1 MIRELNDKVLSGCF
15 IGLCVILLL
24 VPSTFAQFTGGGM
37 KHFVISGNTGVG
49 GVTLVGFKGGP
60 INSDSSG
67 YYSIQVPFG
76 WTGNVTPNKEGYTF
90 EPSNL
95 RFDPVKANRDAQDFI
110 ATIRTFTISGSCGL
124 QPGVVLNGF
133 PDGPVLVSGQGR
145 YSVEVPYGWS
155 GSVTPVLEGF
165 EFRPPSKPYQPVK
178 RNMSTENY
186 TVEKLMFSISGTLS
200 VPGGPV
206 AGVIMKGL
214 PGDPITGP
222 DGRYSVRVDYKWSGT
237 VTPTKDGY
245 IFDPP
250 MKSYQD
256 LDMDRMAEDF
266 YGSVITYTISGNVGI
281 PGVKLNGLP
290 GNVISDASGQYIA
303 TVSYGL
309 SGKITPARDGYE
321 FSPPHIAFQRVTE
334 DLIFQNFEA
343 KEILVQIAGSVNLPE
358 ADKAGVQMQGLV
370 DPNGSIVMTDARGR
384 YQVVV
389 PYGWFGEV
397 SPSIE
402 GYTFSPPSKLYEN
415 VTRDRITEN
424 YSASRIKHTISGRI
438 TPVDQNVDVANIVL
452 EGFPTRV
459 TTNPIGEFSTQVP
472 FDWSN
477 KVTPRK
483 AGLAYNPPELEYFG
497 VRQNMENQ
505 DFTASVKMY
514 SISGRISSAQ
524 GPVEGVTVMTGLGSD
539 ISSVTDMDGRFELI
553 VPHGWAGQVTFVDQG
568 HEFNP
573 PSKTMQPVNSDQTL
587 NVSASMKK
595 FKILGEIVINNE
607 PVPGVAITAT
617 NGGGT
622 DMTNSRGQ
630 FMVEVPY
637 GWTGDLIPTKEGWE
651 FDPPSKAYQSV
662 MEDINE
668 RVGGPAM
675 PLSSPDIPVVPTPPV
690 EIPSPFEE
698 PGTVDNGTDTGP
710 TMPDPN
716 MSGVD
721 TAESDVDDSEMAA
734 MRAQIKALQDRL
746 SGQTPDT
753 TSGTGG
759 LIEVTPANALTP
771 EGEGAVISSIYDGDL
786 SIVLQDLAAD
796 AAVTIVA
803 DPEIQGQ
810 VSVDFS
816 RGVRMEKALDTVLA
830 GSGYDWRK
838 TPYYYLVSS
847 VRPEDVSFLPGSETR
862 RVKLAYLQGSV
873 AAALLST
880 SFRQYVQADPTGRV
894 VSVTGPRSI
903 VERIAQDLAAL
914 DIRPRQV
921 LLDARIVTMEKGDLL
936 NIGVE
941 WGFPKTSVGMFSN
954 NMKGGGD
961 PLLDFAGASP
971 WGIQIGYSPDATFTE
986 ALTMQLNLMVE
997 NEEAKIVANPQ
1008 VMAQDSKPAEIRVV
1022 REEYY
1027 MMTDL
1032 TGLNSGLTFASRAEL
1047 EKVESGTILE
1057 ITPYISDANE
1067 IVLVVAA
1074 ELSDSVPRG
1083 RETDL
1088 PVVTRR
1094 STRNEVIV
1102 KDGGTVAIAGLQQH
1116 KTVDNNKA
1124 VPGISKIPLLGK
1136 LFQNDNNVGTSRE
1149 IAIFVTAR
1157 LIPEHTQLNRYM
1169 QQPPAAAQAPLNLS
1183 TQQPSSAY
1191 SQPSNA
1197 QMPSDDFEA
1206 DLMNQLRQPSQQ

>member
-24 VPSTFAQFTGGGM
+24 VSGASAQFTSGGM
-37 KHFVISGNTGVG
+37 KQFVISGNTGVG

-67 YYSIQVPFG
+67 YYSVQVPYG

-90 EPSNL
+90 KPGNL
-95 RFDPVKANRDAQDFI
+95 RFEPTKADGDGKDFI
-110 ATIRTFTISGSCGL
+110 ATIRTFTISGSCGP

-133 PDGPVLVSGQGR
+133 PDGPVMVSGQGR

-155 GSVTPVLEGF
+155 GTVTPVLEGYV
-165 EFRPPSKPYQPVK
+165 FRPPTKAYQPVK
-178 RNMSTENY
+178 RDMSTENY
-186 TVEKLMFSISGTLS
+186 TVEKLMFRIGGTLS

-214 PGDPITGP
+214 PGDPVTGP
-222 DGRYSVRVDYKWSGT
+222 DGRYSISVDYKWSGT
-237 VTPTKDGY
+237 ATPTKDGY

-250 MKSYQD
+250 MKSYQN
-256 LDMDRMAEDF
+256 LDMDMVAEDY
-266 YGSVITYTISGNVGI
+266 YGSVIQYTISGNVGI
-281 PGVKLNGLP
+281 PGVKMNGLP
-290 GNVISDASGQYIA
+290 GNVISDAGGQFIA
-303 TVSYGL
+303 TVGYAL
-309 SGKITPARDGYE
+309 SGKITPAKDGFE
-321 FSPPHIAFQRVTE
+321 FSPPHISFQRVVE
-334 DLIFQNFEA
+334 DLIYQNFEA
-343 KEILVQIAGSVNLPE
+343 KEILIKIAGSVNLPQ

-370 DPNGSIVMTDARGR
+370 DPNGSVVLTDDKGR

-389 PYGWFGEV
+389 PYGWYGEV
-397 SPSIE
+397 RPTVE
-402 GYTFSPPSKLYEN
+402 GYTFSPNSKLYEN
-415 VTRDRITEN
+415 TTRDRITEN
-424 YSASRIKHTISGRI
+424 YSASRIKHTVSGRI
-438 TPVDQNVDVANIVL
+438 LAVDQNVDIDSIVL
-452 EGFPTRV
+452 EGFPARV

-472 FDWSN
+472 YGWSN
-477 KVTPRK
+477 KVKPRK
-483 AGLAYNPPELEYFG
+483 DGLAFNPSELEYFG
-497 VRQNMENQ
+497 VMQNMQNQ
-505 DFTASVKMY
+505 DFTASIKVY

-553 VPHGWAGQVTFVDQG
+553 VPHGWAGQVTFMDQG
-568 HEFNP
+568 HDFNP
-573 PSKTMQPVNSDQTL
+573 PSKTMLPVSSDQTL

-595 FKILGEIVINNE
+595 FKILGEIVINDE

-630 FMVEVPY
+630 FVVEVPY
-637 GWTGDLIPTKEGWE
+637 NWTGELIPTKEGWE
-651 FDPPSKAYQSV
+651 FNPPSKAYESV
-662 MEDINE
+662 MVDINE
-668 RVGGPAM
+668 RAGGPAM
-675 PLSSPDIPVVPTPPV
+675 PTPGTTPLPPTPPADT
-690 EIPSPFEE
+690 IPESPFGV
-698 PGTVDNGTDTGP
+698 PGDAGTDVTTLP
-710 TMPDPN
+710 LDPN
-716 MSGVD
+716 TGGAE
-721 TAESDVDDSEMAA
+721 TAEPKVEETEMDR
-734 MRAQIKALQDRL
+734 MRAEIKRMQEQLAGQKPAGP
-746 SGQTPDT
+746 SGLVDVSPTGNVLTPD
-753 TSGTGG
+753 
-759 LIEVTPANALTP
+759 
-771 EGEGAVISSIYDGDL
+771 GEGAVISSIYDGDL

-816 RGVRMEKALDTVLA
+816 RGVRLEKALDTVLA
-830 GSGYDWRK
+830 GSGYAWSK

-847 VRPEDVSFLPGSETR
+847 VRLDDVSFSDGSETH
-862 RVKLAYLQGSV
+862 RVKLAYLQGPV
-873 AAALLST
+873 AMNLLST
-880 SFRQYVQADPTGRV
+880 TFRQYVQADPTGRM
-894 VSVTGPRSI
+894 VSVTGPKSI
-903 VERIAQDLAAL
+903 VERIIKDLHTL
-914 DIRPRQV
+914 DVRPRQV

-941 WGFPKTSVGMFSN
+941 WGFPKTSIGMFGN
-954 NMKGGGD
+954 NMQGGGD
-961 PLLDFAGASP
+961 PLLDFGGATP

-1032 TGLNSGLTFASRAEL
+1032 SGLSAGLTFASRAEL

-1057 ITPYISDANE
+1057 ITPYISDNNE
-1067 IVLVVAA
+1067 IVLTVAA

-1116 KTVDNNKA
+1116 KSVEGNKR

-1136 LFQNDNNVGTSRE
+1136 LFQNDSAVGSSRE

-1157 LIPEHTQLNRYM
+1157 LIPEHTQLNRY
-1169 QQPPAAAQAPLNLS
+1169 QQQAQPRTPAGAPA
-1183 TQQPSSAY
+1183 TQQPAAY
-1191 SQPSNA
+1191 PPSNL
-1197 QMPSDDFEA
+1197 QVPSDDFET
-1206 DLMNQLRQPSQQ
+1206 DLMNQLRSSPRQ

>member
-24 VPSTFAQFTGGGM
+24 VSGASAQFTSGGM
-37 KHFVISGNTGVG
+37 KQFVISGNTGVG

-67 YYSIQVPFG
+67 YYSVQVPYA

-90 EPSNL
+90 KPANL
-95 RFDPVKANRDAQDFI
+95 RFEPVKTDSDGKDFV
-110 ATIRTFTISGSCGL
+110 AKIRTFAISGSCGP

-133 PDGPVLVSGQGR
+133 PDGPLMVSGQGR

-155 GSVTPVLEGF
+155 GTVTPVLEGYV
-165 EFRPPSKPYQPVK
+165 FRPLAKAYQPVK

-186 TVEKLMFSISGTLS
+186 TVEKLMFRIGGTLS

-214 PGDPITGP
+214 PGDPVTGP
-222 DGRYSVRVDYKWSGT
+222 DGRYSVSVDYKWSGT
-237 VTPTKDGY
+237 ATPTKDGY

-250 MKSYQD
+250 MKSYQN
-256 LDMDRMAEDF
+256 LDMDMVAEDY
-266 YGSVITYTISGNVGI
+266 YGSVITYTISGDVGI
-281 PGVKLNGLP
+281 PGVKMNGLP

-303 TVSYGL
+303 TVSYAL
-309 SGKITPARDGYE
+309 SGKITPAKDGFE
-321 FSPPHIAFQRVTE
+321 FSPPHISFQRVIE
-334 DLIFQNFEA
+334 DLIYQNFEST
-343 KEILVQIAGSVNLPE
+343 EILIKIAGSVNLPQ

-370 DPNGSIVMTDARGR
+370 DPNGSVVLTDDKGR

-389 PYGWFGEV
+389 PYGWYGEV
-397 SPSIE
+397 RPTVE
-402 GYTFSPPSKLYEN
+402 GYTFTPSSKLYEN
-415 VTRDRITEN
+415 STRDRITEN
-424 YSASRIKHTISGRI
+424 YSASRIKHTVAGRI
-438 TPVDQNVDVANIVL
+438 MAVEQDVDIDGIVL
-452 EGFPTRV
+452 DGFPARV
-459 TTNPIGEFSTQVP
+459 QTNPIGEFSTQVP
-472 FDWSN
+472 YGWSN

-483 AGLAYNPPELEYFG
+483 DGLAFNPPELEYFG
-497 VRQNMENQ
+497 VMQNMQNQ

-514 SISGRISSAQ
+514 SISGRITSAQ
-524 GPVEGVTVMTGLGSD
+524 GSVEGVTVMTGIGSD
-539 ISSVTDMDGRFELI
+539 IGSVTDMDGRFELI
-553 VPHGWAGQVTFVDQG
+553 VPHGWTGQVNFMDQG
-568 HEFNP
+568 HDFNP
-573 PSKTMQPVNSDQTL
+573 PMKTMPPVSSDQTL

-630 FMVEVPY
+630 FQVEVPY
-637 GWTGDLIPTKEGWE
+637 NWTGELIPTKEGWE
-651 FDPPSKAYQSV
+651 FNPPSKAYEGV
-662 MEDINE
+662 MADINE
-668 RVGGPAM
+668 RLNQP
-675 PLSSPDIPVVPTPPV
+675 PPTSTPTLPITPPV
-690 EIPSPFEE
+690 NAIPQSPFSD
-698 PGTVDNGTDTGP
+698 PGTEPVP
-710 TMPDPN
+710 AIPDPN
-716 MSGVD
+716 TEE
-721 TAESDVDDSEMAA
+721 TATSEPTAQEAEMARMA
-734 MRAQIKALQDRL
+734 EELKRLQDIL
-746 SGQTPDT
+746 SGPQPP
-753 TSGTGG
+753 TG
-759 LIEVTPANALTP
+759 LMDVAPNTNVLTP
-771 EGEGAVISSIYDGDL
+771 QGEGAVISSIYDGDL

-810 VSVDFS
+810 VSVDFA
-816 RGVRMEKALDTVLA
+816 RGVRLEKALDTVLA
-830 GSGYDWRK
+830 GSGYAWRK

-847 VRPEDVSFLPGSETR
+847 VNPTDLSFTDGSETH
-862 RVKLAYLQGSV
+862 RVKLAYLQGPV
-873 AAALLST
+873 AMNLLST
-880 SFRQYVQADPTGRV
+880 SFRQYVQADPAGRM
-894 VSVTGPRSI
+894 VSVTGPKSI
-903 VERIAQDLAAL
+903 AERIIQDLRML
-914 DIRPRQV
+914 DVRPRQV

-961 PLLDFAGASP
+961 PLLDFGGASP

-1032 TGLNSGLTFASRAEL
+1032 QGLGTGLSFASRAEL

-1057 ITPYISDANE
+1057 ITPYISDHNE
-1067 IVLVVAA
+1067 IVLTVVA

-1116 KTVDNNKA
+1116 KTVENNKA
-1124 VPGISKIPLLGK
+1124 VPGLSKIPLLGK
-1136 LFQNDNNVGTSRE
+1136 LFQNDSNTGTSRE

-1157 LIPEHTQLNRYM
+1157 LIPEHTQLNRY
-1169 QQPPAAAQAPLNLS
+1169 QQQAQPRTPTGASPARP
-1183 TQQPSSAY
+1183 SAY
-1191 SQPSNA
+1191 PPSNS
-1197 QMPSDDFEA
+1197 QMPGDDFEA
-1206 DLMNQLRQPSQQ
+1206 DLMNQLRSSPRQ

>member
-1 MIRELNDKVLSGCF
+1 
-15 IGLCVILLL
+15 
-24 VPSTFAQFTGGGM
+24 
-37 KHFVISGNTGVG
+37 
-49 GVTLVGFKGGP
+49 
-60 INSDSSG
+60 
-67 YYSIQVPFG
+67 
-76 WTGNVTPNKEGYTF
+76 
-90 EPSNL
+90 
-95 RFDPVKANRDAQDFI
+95 
-110 ATIRTFTISGSCGL
+110 
-124 QPGVVLNGF
+124 
-133 PDGPVLVSGQGR
+133 
-145 YSVEVPYGWS
+145 
-155 GSVTPVLEGF
+155 
-165 EFRPPSKPYQPVK
+165 
-178 RNMSTENY
+178 
-186 TVEKLMFSISGTLS
+186 
-200 VPGGPV
+200 
-206 AGVIMKGL
+206 
-214 PGDPITGP
+214 
-222 DGRYSVRVDYKWSGT
+222 
-237 VTPTKDGY
+237 
-245 IFDPP
+245 
-250 MKSYQD
+250 
-256 LDMDRMAEDF
+256 
-266 YGSVITYTISGNVGI
+266 
-281 PGVKLNGLP
+281 
-290 GNVISDASGQYIA
+290 VISDASGQYIA

-321 FSPPHIAFQRVTE
+321 FTPQQITFQRVTE

-343 KEILVQIAGSVNLPE
+343 KEILIQIAGSVNLPE

-370 DPNGSIVMTDARGR
+370 DPNGSIVMTDERGR

-397 SPSIE
+397 SPSVE
-402 GYTFSPPSKLYEN
+402 GYTFTPSSKIYEN

-438 TPVDQNVDVANIVL
+438 LPVDQNVDVADIVL
-452 EGFPTRV
+452 EGFPARV

-483 AGLAYNPPELEYFG
+483 DGLAFNPAELEYFG
-497 VRQNMENQ
+497 VRMNMENQ

-539 ISSVTDMDGRFELI
+539 IASVTDMDGRFELI

-573 PSKTMQPVNSDQTL
+573 PHKPMPPVTSDQTL
-587 NVSASMKK
+587 NVSASVKK

-617 NGGGT
+617 NGGST

-651 FDPPSKAYQSV
+651 FDPPSKAYLNV

-668 RVGGPAM
+668 RAGGPAM
-675 PLSSPDIPVVPTPPV
+675 PLTTLPDTSTEPTPPV

-698 PGTVDNGTDTGP
+698 PDTGDSGTDTA
-710 TMPDPN
+710 TTTPDPN
-716 MSGVD
+716 EMGGDTTPSG
-721 TAESDVDDSEMAA
+721 AEDSEMAA

-746 SGQTPDT
+746 SGQIPDAA
-753 TSGTGG
+753 SGDGG
-759 LIEVTPANALTP
+759 LKDITPANVLTP

-816 RGVRMEKALDTVLA
+816 RGVRLEKALDTLLA

-873 AAALLST
+873 ATALLST

-894 VSVTGPRSI
+894 VSVTGPRTI
-903 VERIAQDLAAL
+903 VERIVKDLEAM

-941 WGFPKTSVGMFSN
+941 WGFPQTSIGMFSN

-961 PLLDFAGASP
+961 PLLDFGGASP

-1067 IVLVVAA
+1067 IVLVLAA
-1074 ELSDSVPRG
+1074 ELSDSVPSG
-1083 RETDL
+1083 RETGL

-1116 KTVDNNKA
+1116 KTLDNNTA
-1124 VPGISKIPLLGK
+1124 VPGLSKIPLLGK
-1136 LFQNDNNVGTSRE
+1136 LFQNDNNTGTSRE
-1149 IAIFVTAR
+1149 IAVFVTAR

-1169 QQPPAAAQAPLNLS
+1169 QQQPTAAAQAPLNLS
-1183 TQQPSSAY
+1183 NQQPAPAY
-1191 SQPSNA
+1191 PQPA
-1197 QMPSDDFEA
+1197 TMQMPGDDFQA
-1206 DLMNQLRQPSQQ
+1206 DLMNQLRQPPRQ